1 MFISP
6 NPFRF
11 TPPTWFLRGI
21 DGLKSVGELEVESV
35 IPLDQKAS
43 FKKIWVTGTPHTPH
57 SQLFTPL
64 QLLPRS
70 CKWHLT
76 NIRYGVRSDYVC
88 SAARR
93 LKLTAH
99 LLQPLRRILA
109 SRTDISWWLAEI
121 KEQLFKHCLSLF
133 LLFTPISSTAPLF
146 SCSVSSHCLHSCA
159 GCCLAFLLVLC
170 SKWLIVT
177 IPLSQSEQEPFF
189 IAGHAVKMRARTHAR
204 THKHARKRYFDVF
217 RWRRAHFVYL
227 PLQIETSWW
236 NRNLILPLLI
246 KHLVSWTFILF
257 SLSELNE

>member
-1 MFISP
+1 MI
-6 NPFRF
+6 
-11 TPPTWFLRGI
+11 PP
-21 DGLKSVGELEVESV
+21 
-35 IPLDQKAS
+35 DQKAS
-43 FKKIWVTGTPHTPH
+43 FKKIRVTGTPHTPH

-64 QLLPRS
+64 QLPPRS

-121 KEQLFKHCLSLF
+121 KEQLFKRCLSLF

-159 GCCLAFLLVLC
+159 GCCCGFSSRVVFKMADGNNTALTKRTGA
-170 SKWLIVT
+170 
-177 IPLSQSEQEPFF
+177 FF
-189 IAGHAVKMRARTHAR
+189 IAGHAVKIHAHTHAH
-204 THKHARKRYFDVF
+204 TQARSKEV
-217 RWRRAHFVYL
+217 L
-227 PLQIETSWW
+227 
-236 NRNLILPLLI
+236 
-246 KHLVSWTFILF
+246 
-257 SLSELNE
+257 

>member
-35 IPLDQKAS
+35 IPPDQKAS
-43 FKKIWVTGTPHTPH
+43 FKKIRVTGTPHTPH

-64 QLLPRS
+64 QLPPRS

-121 KEQLFKHCLSLF
+121 KEQLFKRCLSLF

-159 GCCLAFLLVLC
+159 GCCCGFSSRVVFKMADGNNTALTKRTGA
-170 SKWLIVT
+170 
-177 IPLSQSEQEPFF
+177 FF
-189 IAGHAVKMRARTHAR
+189 IAGHAVKIHAHTHAH
-204 THKHARKRYFDVF
+204 TQARSKEVLWCVSMTESSFCLSPTAD
-217 RWRRAHFVYL
+217 
-227 PLQIETSWW
+227 
-236 NRNLILPLLI
+236 RNQLMKQEFNPTAP
-246 KHLVSWTFILF
+246 H
-257 SLSELNE
+257 